1 MNKSLVVAR
10 WEYVEK
16 LKSKAF
22 LIGLFVTPIIMVSM
36 GILPGLFAS
45 QEDKETRVIG
55 IIDLSGEIAV
65 PLAERMQ
72 SKHTLPNGQPNY
84 LVQTIASGKDVSLDE
99 AEAEANAMVLRDQI
113 EGYCIIRGSLL
124 LDSLV
129 EYRAKNVGDFRIT
142 NRLEEN
148 LKTIISEKKLA
159 SLGLDPALLKQLKV
173 PLEIKTVKLS
183 KSGEQEESGFERV
196 FFSAYI
202 FLMML
207 FFLIVTSGQ
216 LLVRSL
222 IEEKSNRIVEV
233 LVSSCSPTELM
244 VGKVLGL
251 SGLGL
256 TQMAFWALMGLAVSL
271 NFGITFVP
279 SGQIL
284 LLVLYFILGYLFYA
298 AVFIAVGSPLTTEQE
313 AQQVNSYLVL
323 MLIVPIVL
331 ALPAMQHP
339 NATWL
344 KVLTYIPFLTPTMMA
359 LRIPIQTPSA
369 GEIIATTLLMLVS
382 IAGAMWAAGRI
393 FRIAILATGKRP
405 KLQEIISWVRTG

>member
-22 LIGLFVTPIIMVSM
+22 LIGLFLTPMIMVAM
-36 GILPGLFAS
+36 GVLPGLFAS

-55 IIDLSGEIAV
+55 VIDLSGEVAA

-72 SKHTLPNGQPNY
+72 NKYKLPNGQPNY
-84 LVQTIASGKDVSLDE
+84 LMHTIAVGKNVSLEE
-99 AEAEANAMVLRDQI
+99 AEADANAGVLRDQI
-113 EGYCIIRGSLL
+113 EGYCILESTVLS
-124 LDSLV
+124 DSVL
-129 EYRAKNVGDFRIT
+129 EYRSKNVGDFRIT

-159 SLGLDPALLKQLKV
+159 SLGLDPILLEKLKV

-183 KSGEQEESGFERV
+183 KSGEKEESGFERV

-216 LLVRSL
+216 LLVRSM

-256 TQMAFWALMGLAVSL
+256 TQMSFWALIGLAVSL
-271 NFGITFVP
+271 QFGITFVP
-279 SGQIL
+279 TGQVL

-323 MLIVPIVL
+323 LLILPIVL

-344 KVLTYIPFLTPTMMA
+344 QVLTYIPFLTPTMMA

-369 GEIIATTLLMLVS
+369 GEIVATTLLMLMS
-382 IAGAMWAAGRI
+382 IAGAMWIAGRI

-405 KLQEIISWVRTG
+405 RLEEIISWVKTG